1 MYELTL
7 QSCAKST
14 IIRINSPIVNYKIC
28 YLSQF
33 CSVIIGTK
41 NRKEPGAIKE
51 NFAREMLLF
60 QEDTSSIS
68 SACATAVRMSE
79 LAMST
84 IRVYEEMMALV
95 LKKQQQQVY
104 LQSLSVPRR
113 RWGNVIKKIITQN
126 KVAKMTVFID
136 EYYQKIGQEGF
147 SIDKAT
153 SQQKS
158 SWTKDSLS
166 ETQPFLIEKE
176 NTDLKANTDLNEVD
190 LTDSKGEYLE
200 RNGIQLFLP
209 QKVTAPVR
217 RKSTQSPEVT
227 VKSAPGKD
235 NLFSNLCRVSRGTE
249 GSVVRTGREKEREK
263 EKERD
268 ASPRKIAF
276 GGGQGDILKIKNIKR
291 ESSKDTSSSGSN
303 SNPNSFNRSNPEP
316 LRKAALPRLSSHG
329 YIETKTACE
338 GSLPI
343 SFLSTGRGSP
353 STLPIIKTQKEIK
366 SSFK

>member
-1 MYELTL
+1 MLIT
-7 QSCAKST
+7 T
-14 IIRINSPIVNYKIC
+14 I
-28 YLSQF
+28 
-33 CSVIIGTK
+33 
-41 NRKEPGAIKE
+41 NRNEPGAIKE

-68 SACATAVRMSE
+68 SACATAERMSE

-227 VKSAPGKD
+227 VTVKSAPGKD

-268 ASPRKIAF
+268 VSPRKIAF

>member
-1 MYELTL
+1 M
-7 QSCAKST
+7 
-14 IIRINSPIVNYKIC
+14 IIV
-28 YLSQF
+28 
-33 CSVIIGTK
+33 TK

-176 NTDLKANTDLNEVD
+176 NTDLNEVD

-249 GSVVRTGREKEREK
+249 GSVVRTGR
-263 EKERD
+263 
-268 ASPRKIAF
+268 AAF
-276 GGGQGDILKIKNIKR
+276 L
-291 ESSKDTSSSGSN
+291 SGSGLERLKE
-303 SNPNSFNRSNPEP
+303 FGFEFVPELEVSLDDSLLIFLI
-316 LRKAALPRLSSHG
+316 LR
-329 YIETKTACE
+329 
-338 GSLPI
+338 I
-343 SFLSTGRGSP
+343 SP
-353 STLPIIKTQKEIK
+353 
-366 SSFK
+366 